1 MTRIAIVGGGPAGYE
16 AALVAVQLGASVTLV
31 DRDGVGGQCVLS
43 DCVPSKTFI
52 ATSEA
57 LTALS
62 GAERVGVHAVGE
74 VTTAV
79 DEVHARVKALALA
92 QSADIT
98 TRLLKE
104 GVTLLHGSVRL
115 VEPRCLEVTSED
127 GHADTVEADVVLI
140 ATGAHPRV
148 VPGAEPDGERI
159 LDWRQLYD
167 LTSLPEHLIVIGSGV
182 TGAEFANAY
191 LTIGSEVTLVSS
203 RERVLPGEDA
213 DAAELLQT
221 VFERRGMDVRRGRA
235 ARVERTA
242 QGVRVHLTDGTSVDG
257 SHALMTV
264 GSVPNTVG
272 MGLEEVGITLTEQG
286 FVQVDRVSRTN
297 QPGVYAAGDCTG
309 VLMLASVAAMQG
321 RIAMWHALGEA
332 VAPLRLGTVSAN
344 VFTDPQVASVG
355 VTQLQ
360 VESGSVLAHS
370 VVLPLATNA
379 RAKMSGIT
387 DGFVKFFA
395 RPGSGTVLGGVVVA
409 PNASELIMPI
419 SLAVQNS
426 LTVDQIAHTFSIY
439 PSLSGSV
446 TEAARQLMLHEA

>member
-1 MTRIAIVGGGPAGYE
+1 MMRIAVVGGGPAGYE
-16 AALVAVQLGASVTLV
+16 AALVAVELGASVTLV
-31 DRDGVGGQCVLS
+31 ERDGVGGQCVLS

-57 LTALS
+57 MTGLS
-62 GAERVGVHAVGE
+62 GAVRVGVHGVGE

-79 DEVHARVKALALA
+79 DEVHARVKDLALA
-92 QSADIT
+92 QSADIAA
-98 TRLLKE
+98 RLARE
-104 GVTLLHGSVRL
+104 GVRLMAGSARL
-115 VEPRCLEVTSED
+115 TAPHVVEVTAAD
-127 GHADTVEADVVLI
+127 GQVEAVEADVVLI

-167 LTSLPEHLIVIGSGV
+167 LPELPEHLVVIGSGV

-191 LTIGSEVTLVSS
+191 LAIGSQVTLVSS
-203 RERVLPGEDA
+203 RDRVLPGEDA

-221 VFERRGMDVRRGRA
+221 VFERRGMGIRRGRA
-235 ARVERTA
+235 ASVERTGK
-242 QGVRVHLTDGTSVDG
+242 GVLVHLTDGTTVEG

-264 GSVPNTVG
+264 GSVPNTGG
-272 MGLEEVGITLTEQG
+272 MGLDVAGIAVTEAG
-286 FVQVDRVSRTN
+286 FIQVDRVSRTTV
-297 QPGVYAAGDCTG
+297 PGVYAAGDCTG

-360 VESGSVLAHS
+360 VESGAVAAQSVM
-370 VVLPLATNA
+370 LPLATNA
-379 RAKMSGIT
+379 RAKMQGIT
-387 DGFVKFFA
+387 DGFVKFFC

-409 PNASELIMPI
+409 PGASELIMPI
-419 SLAVQNS
+419 SLAVQHG
-426 LTVDQIAHTFSIY
+426 LTADQIAHTFSIY